1 MEEGKTELAKTPA
14 PSSNR
19 RRRSV
24 LLFLGAVA
32 VLLGGVW
39 GYNQLFL
46 AGSVTTDDAQLQA
59 NQAVIAAQT
68 LGQIRELKVDQ
79 GDSVTK
85 GQILAALDD
94 RTQQVQRDQA
104 LLAID
109 QAKANL
115 NQAAVNIDA
124 SAQRIRLNLVKLQQ
138 AQRDLD
144 RAAAQYKVAVLS
156 QEDYEHAKSAMDSA
170 QATYE
175 ISLGE
180 KREIEAQEKAAE
192 SQLRS
197 AQAGLQAVDANMT
210 HVILPATTDGVV
222 ARRWVV
228 VGDVVQPA
236 QPIYTVVD
244 LKNLWVD
251 ANFKETQVRHLGLGD
266 PVAVTVDAFPGV
278 TIAGKVE
285 SIGAATAAA
294 FALIPQD
301 NTSGNYTKLSQR
313 VPVRIALE
321 PGIAVPAG
329 RSRHAVLVPGMSV
342 EVTVKTQGE

>member
-1 MEEGKTELAKTPA
+1 MEEGKTDQGSTKA
-14 PSSNR
+14 SSR
-19 RRRSV
+19 RRTKYL

-32 VLLGGVW
+32 VLGGVC
-39 GYNQLFL
+39 GYNQLF
-46 AGSVTTDDAQLQA
+46 VTGLEATDDAQLQG
-59 NQAVIAAQT
+59 NQAVVAAQA
-68 LGQIRELKVDQ
+68 LGQIRELRVEL

-85 GQILAALDD
+85 GQVLATLDD

-104 LLAID
+104 LLAIE

-124 SAQRIRLNLVKLQQ
+124 SAQRIQLNLVKRQQ

-144 RAAAQYKVAVLS
+144 RAAGQFKVAVLS
-156 QEDYEHAKSAMDSA
+156 QEDYEHAQAALESA
-170 QATYE
+170 QAAYQ

-180 KREIEAQEKAAE
+180 KREMEAQEKAAE

-197 AQAGLQAVDANMT
+197 AQAGLQAVDTTMT
-210 HVILPATTDGVV
+210 HVILAATTDGVV

-251 ANFKETQVRHLGLGD
+251 ANFKETQVQHLGLGD
-266 PVAVTVDAFPGV
+266 TVAVKVDAFPGV
-278 TIAGKVE
+278 IIAGKVE
-285 SIGAATAAA
+285 SIGATTAAA

-301 NTSGNYTKLSQR
+301 NTSGNYTKLTQR

-321 PGIAVPAG
+321 PGVAVPAG
-329 RSRHAVLVPGMSV
+329 QSRHAVLVPGMSV
-342 EVTVKTQGE
+342 EVAVKTRGE